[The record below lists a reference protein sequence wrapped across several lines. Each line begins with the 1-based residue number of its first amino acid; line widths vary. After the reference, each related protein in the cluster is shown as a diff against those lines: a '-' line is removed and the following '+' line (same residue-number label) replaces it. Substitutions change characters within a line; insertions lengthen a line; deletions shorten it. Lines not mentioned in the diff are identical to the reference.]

1 LLQAQVFMLDFQA
14 ARWLMNGE
22 VPQQAGN
29 NHPTSIPTG
38 VFRTSDGYINI
49 ACSGEP
55 MWERLK
61 EVLGDEEL
69 NSPDYADLSAR
80 QQNRDRLNA
89 LIDANMAK
97 DSSANWI
104 EKMTQT
110 GVPCGEINSID
121 QVFESPAVQHLE
133 MVWPGNSHERGET
146 KYLAQPITM
155 SRSKSGLRTPPPKRG
170 QHSDEILDTLGY
182 SPGEIEGL
190 RAKGVI

>member
-1 LLQAQVFMLDFQA
+1 M
-14 ARWLMNGE
+14 
-22 VPQQAGN
+22 
-29 NHPTSIPTG
+29 
-38 VFRTSDGYINI
+38 
-49 ACSGEP
+49 
-55 MWERLK
+55 
-61 EVLGDEEL
+61 
-69 NSPDYADLSAR
+69 SAR

-133 MVWPGNSHERGET
+133 MVWPGNSHESGET